1 MHLVA
6 AGSTGLFSGFI
17 TGSKGIIGPT
27 ALQSGAIFALVTI
40 VSNAAIRI
48 LQAYGIHPNW
58 GMKCLLDVAVFTL
71 ISLGASALGVSYSL
85 PFAFV
90 SLISILFVRIIVE
103 QPECL
108 L

>member
-71 ISLGASALGVSYSL
+71 ISPDFGDIFLNHLRTNAPIFYSGTT
-85 PFAFV
+85 P
-90 SLISILFVRIIVE
+90 S
-103 QPECL
+103 
-108 L
+108 